1 MTVHLFNHRYSYLSV
16 PKCSSTSLK
25 FLFFEIEN
33 GRPFEPYTE
42 NGTHW
47 HIHNAAY
54 PFVPFEDLPHDRI
67 AGHRRVCVVRD
78 PVSRLLSCYANRVVA
93 RGDLNTLD
101 LSPELRAMGVV
112 EAPDIATFIR
122 FLPEYRAL
130 SPVVAHHS
138 EPLSHFLGRD
148 PAYFDRIFNTGQVD
162 DFVADLSKV
171 IGPVPKVGRRTTSR
185 SRSFGSQ
192 LTPEDRAR
200 IHDLFA
206 EDLETFGRFM

>member
-1 MTVHLFNHRYSYLSV
+1 MTVHLYQHGFSYISV

-54 PFVPFEDLPHDRI
+54 PFVPFEKLPHDRI
-67 AGHRRVCVVRD
+67 AGHRRVCVVRE

-101 LSPELRAMGVV
+101 LSPEQRDRGVV
-112 EAPDIATFIR
+112 EAPDIGTFIR

-130 SPVVAHHS
+130 SGVVAHHC

-148 PAYFDRIFNTGQVD
+148 PAYFDRIYNTGQVE
-162 DFVADLSKV
+162 DFVADLAEA
-171 IGPVPKVGRRTTSR
+171 IGPVPEVGRRTTSR
-185 SRSFGSQ
+185 SRSFAGD
-192 LTPEDRAR
+192 LTPQDRAR
-200 IHDLFA
+200 IHELFA
-206 EDLETFGRFM
+206 EDLEIFGAYM